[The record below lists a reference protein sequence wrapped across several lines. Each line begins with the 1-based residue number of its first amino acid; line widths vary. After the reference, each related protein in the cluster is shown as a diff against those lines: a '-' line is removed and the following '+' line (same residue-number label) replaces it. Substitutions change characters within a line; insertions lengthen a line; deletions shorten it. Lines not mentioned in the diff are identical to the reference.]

1 MNTIRFSIKVKAL
14 DCYIYAGKLF
24 LILQDGRLVYCSYDN
39 IIEYLKNK
47 YPDLKSLITLAFQ
60 QCSYLHSDAAKAILG
75 VKEVM
80 DALHKVWNYAA
91 STIDFSIDFSDIESE
106 FMDLG
111 VVPSMPVLD
120 IKMYNKHVYLG
131 CKEGLYEFLYDE
143 IGSQNGPKI
152 KKGFDEKIVHVDA
165 KFDTVVLSAGN
176 RGLFTGCVPSVGT
189 TKVVEKE
196 VMDKSFRSAWS
207 TFNIMNYDKGNEF
220 TCLVNEVKTLDMK
233 ERKRTKYDGQE
244 SYEIVT
250 IGKERIGMEQL
261 MEPMMKRKR
270 INMDDVIYCFNS
282 HQSGYFLTKDGLL
295 YQLNLLSK
303 NDDIYYY
310 STNILREYP
319 KVHDLK
325 GGRPISASILP
336 NGCVI
341 EYFDNVVLYQ
351 NSKSSVI
358 ETTPSITVRSFVNSY
373 RYKNIVV
380 ATKENECT
388 FHSVDT
394 LDLISTSPIYR
405 HYNTKTGSN
414 TFPDVAEKS
423 YDGVVIDKGDFP
435 F

>member
-1 MNTIRFSIKVKAL
+1 MSTIRFSINVKAL

-24 LILQDGRLVYCSYDN
+24 LILQDGRLVCCSYDN
-39 IIEYLKNK
+39 IIGYLKYK
-47 YPDLKSLITLAFQ
+47 YPDLKPLITLAFQ

-80 DALHKVWNYAA
+80 DALHKVWDYAA
-91 STIDFSIDFSDIESE
+91 NTIDFAIDFTDIENE

-111 VVPSMPVLD
+111 LVPSMPVLD

-131 CKEGLYEFLYDE
+131 CKGGLYEFLYDE
-143 IGSQNGPKI
+143 IGGFNGPKI

-165 KFDTVVLSAGN
+165 KFDTVVLSAGS
-176 RGLFTGCVPSVGT
+176 RGLFTGRVPSADT

-207 TFNIMNYDKGNEF
+207 TYNIMNYDKGNGF
-220 TCLVNEVKTLDMK
+220 TCLVNEVKSLDLK
-233 ERKRTKYDGQE
+233 DRRRTRYDGQE

-250 IGKERIGMEQL
+250 VGKEQIGMEQL
-261 MEPMMKRKR
+261 MEPIMKKKR
-270 INMDDVIYCFNS
+270 INMDDIIYCFNS
-282 HQSGYFLTKDGLL
+282 HQSGYFLTKSGLL
-295 YQLNLLSK
+295 YQLNILSK
-303 NDDIYYY
+303 SDAAYYY

-319 KVHDLK
+319 KVENLK
-325 GGRPISASILP
+325 GGRPVSASILP

-351 NSKSSVI
+351 NNKSSVI

-373 RYKNIVV
+373 RYKNIVA

-394 LDLISTSPIYR
+394 LDLIRTTPTIRPYGTMKETSQFVDLPIP
-405 HYNTKTGSN
+405 NSN
-414 TFPDVAEKS
+414 EM
-423 YDGVVIDKGDFP
+423 GDDEELP

>member
-1 MNTIRFSIKVKAL
+1 MSTIRFSINVKAL

-24 LILQDGRLVYCSYDN
+24 LILQDGRLICCSYDN
-39 IIEYLKNK
+39 VIGHLKHK
-47 YPDLKSLITLAFQ
+47 YPDLKPLITLAFQ

-80 DALHKVWNYAA
+80 DALHKVWDYAA
-91 STIDFSIDFSDIESE
+91 NTIDFAIDFTDIENE

-111 VVPSMPVLD
+111 LVPSMPVLD

-131 CKEGLYEFLYDE
+131 CKGGLYEFLYDE
-143 IGSQNGPKI
+143 IGGFNGPKI

-165 KFDTVVLSAGN
+165 KFDTVVLSAGS
-176 RGLFTGCVPSVGT
+176 RGLFTGRVPSADT

-207 TFNIMNYDKGNEF
+207 TYNIMNYDKGNGF
-220 TCLVNEVKTLDMK
+220 TCLVNEVKSLDLK
-233 ERKRTKYDGQE
+233 DRRRTRYDGQE

-250 IGKERIGMEQL
+250 VGKEQIGMEQL
-261 MEPMMKRKR
+261 MEPIMKKKR
-270 INMDDVIYCFNS
+270 INMDDIIYCFNS
-282 HQSGYFLTKDGLL
+282 HQSGYFLTKSGLL
-295 YQLNLLSK
+295 YQLNILSK
-303 NDDIYYY
+303 SDAAYYY

-319 KVHDLK
+319 KVENLK
-325 GGRPISASILP
+325 GGRPVSASILP

-351 NSKSSVI
+351 NNKSSVI

-373 RYKNIVV
+373 RYKNIVA

-394 LDLISTSPIYR
+394 LDLIRTTPTIRPYGTMKETSQFVDLPIP
-405 HYNTKTGSN
+405 NSN
-414 TFPDVAEKS
+414 EM
-423 YDGVVIDKGDFP
+423 GDDEELP

>member
-1 MNTIRFSIKVKAL
+1 MSTIRFSINVKAL

-24 LILQDGRLVYCSYDN
+24 LILQDGRLVCCSYDN
-39 IIEYLKNK
+39 IIGYLKHK
-47 YPDLKSLITLAFQ
+47 YPDLKPLITLAFQ

-80 DALHKVWNYAA
+80 DALHKVWDYAA
-91 STIDFSIDFSDIESE
+91 NTIDFAIDFTDIENE

-111 VVPSMPVLD
+111 LVPSMPVLD

-131 CKEGLYEFLYDE
+131 CKGGLYEFLYDE
-143 IGSQNGPKI
+143 IGGFNGPKI

-165 KFDTVVLSAGN
+165 KFDTVVLSAGS
-176 RGLFTGCVPSVGT
+176 RGLFTGRVPSADT

-207 TFNIMNYDKGNEF
+207 TYNIMNYDKGNGF
-220 TCLVNEVKTLDMK
+220 TCLVNEVKSLDLK
-233 ERKRTKYDGQE
+233 NRRRTRYDGQE

-250 IGKERIGMEQL
+250 VGKEQIGMEQL
-261 MEPMMKRKR
+261 MEPIMKKKR
-270 INMDDVIYCFNS
+270 INMDDIIYCFNS
-282 HQSGYFLTKDGLL
+282 HHSGYFLTKSGLL
-295 YQLNLLSK
+295 YQLNILSK
-303 NDDIYYY
+303 SDAAYYY

-319 KVHDLK
+319 KVENLK
-325 GGRPISASILP
+325 GGRPVSASILP

-351 NSKSSVI
+351 NNKSSVI

-373 RYKNIVV
+373 RYKNIVA

-394 LDLISTSPIYR
+394 LDLIRTTPTIRPYGTMKETSQFVDLPIP
-405 HYNTKTGSN
+405 NSN
-414 TFPDVAEKS
+414 EM
-423 YDGVVIDKGDFP
+423 GDDEELP

>member
-1 MNTIRFSIKVKAL
+1 MSTIRFSINVKAL

-24 LILQDGRLVYCSYDN
+24 LILQDGRLICCSYDN
-39 IIEYLKNK
+39 VIGHLKHK
-47 YPDLKSLITLAFQ
+47 YPDLKPLITLAFQ

-80 DALHKVWNYAA
+80 DALHKVWDYAA
-91 STIDFSIDFSDIESE
+91 NTIDFAIDFADIENE

-111 VVPSMPVLD
+111 LIPSMPVLD

-131 CKEGLYEFLYDE
+131 CKGGLYEFLYDE
-143 IGSQNGPKI
+143 IGGFNGPKI

-165 KFDTVVLSAGN
+165 KFDTVVLSAGS
-176 RGLFTGCVPSVGT
+176 RGLFTGRVPSADT

-207 TFNIMNYDKGNEF
+207 TYNIMNYDKGNGF
-220 TCLVNEVKTLDMK
+220 TCLVNEVKSLDLK
-233 ERKRTKYDGQE
+233 DRKRTRYDGQE

-250 IGKERIGMEQL
+250 VGKEQIGMEQL
-261 MEPMMKRKR
+261 MEPIMKKKR
-270 INMDDVIYCFNS
+270 INMDDIIYCFNS
-282 HQSGYFLTKDGLL
+282 HQSGYFLTKSGLL
-295 YQLNLLSK
+295 YQLNILSK
-303 NDDIYYY
+303 NDAAYYY
-310 STNILREYP
+310 STSILREYP
-319 KVHDLK
+319 KVENLK

-351 NSKSSVI
+351 NNKSSII

-373 RYKNIVV
+373 RYKNIVA

-394 LDLISTSPIYR
+394 LDLIRTTPTIRPYCTMKETSQFVDLPIP
-405 HYNTKTGSN
+405 NSN
-414 TFPDVAEKS
+414 EM
-423 YDGVVIDKGDFP
+423 GDDEELP

>member
-1 MNTIRFSIKVKAL
+1 MSTIRFSINVKAL

-24 LILQDGRLVYCSYDN
+24 LILQDGRLVCCSYDN
-39 IIEYLKNK
+39 IIGYLKHK
-47 YPDLKSLITLAFQ
+47 YPDLKPLITLAFQ
-60 QCSYLHSDAAKAILG
+60 QYSYLHSHAAKAILG

-80 DALHKVWNYAA
+80 DALHKVWDYAA
-91 STIDFSIDFSDIESE
+91 NTIDFAIDFTDIENE

-111 VVPSMPVLD
+111 LVPSMPVLD

-131 CKEGLYEFLYDE
+131 CKGGLYEFLYDE
-143 IGSQNGPKI
+143 IGGFNGPKI

-165 KFDTVVLSAGN
+165 KFDTVVLSAGS
-176 RGLFTGCVPSVGT
+176 RGLFTGRVASADT

-207 TFNIMNYDKGNEF
+207 TYNIMNYDKGNGF
-220 TCLVNEVKTLDMK
+220 TCLVNEVKSLDLK
-233 ERKRTKYDGQE
+233 DRRRTRYDGQE

-250 IGKERIGMEQL
+250 VGKEQIGMEQL
-261 MEPMMKRKR
+261 MEPIMKKKR
-270 INMDDVIYCFNS
+270 INMDDIIYCFNS
-282 HQSGYFLTKDGLL
+282 HQSGYFLTKSGLL
-295 YQLNLLSK
+295 YQLNILSK
-303 NDDIYYY
+303 SDAAYYY

-319 KVHDLK
+319 NVENLK
-325 GGRPISASILP
+325 GGRPVSASILP

-351 NSKSSVI
+351 NNNSSVI

-373 RYKNIVV
+373 RYKNIVA

-394 LDLISTSPIYR
+394 LDLIRTTPTIRPYGTMKETR
-405 HYNTKTGSN
+405 
-414 TFPDVAEKS
+414 
-423 YDGVVIDKGDFP
+423 
-435 F
+435 

>member
-1 MNTIRFSIKVKAL
+1 MSTIRFSINVKAL

-24 LILQDGRLVYCSYDN
+24 LILQDGRLVCCSYDN
-39 IIEYLKNK
+39 IIGYLKHK
-47 YPDLKSLITLAFQ
+47 YPDLKPLITLAFQ

-80 DALHKVWNYAA
+80 DALHKVWDYAA
-91 STIDFSIDFSDIESE
+91 NTIDFAIDFTDIENE
-106 FMDLG
+106 FMDLSL
-111 VVPSMPVLD
+111 VPSMPVLD

-131 CKEGLYEFLYDE
+131 CKGGLYEFLYDE
-143 IGSQNGPKI
+143 IGGFKGQKI

-165 KFDTVVLSAGN
+165 KFDTVVLSAGS
-176 RGLFTGCVPSVGT
+176 RGLFTGRVPSADT

-207 TFNIMNYDKGNEF
+207 TYNIMNYDKGNGF
-220 TCLVNEVKTLDMK
+220 TCLVNEVKSLDLK
-233 ERKRTKYDGQE
+233 DRRRTRYDGQE

-250 IGKERIGMEQL
+250 VGKEQIGMEQL
-261 MEPMMKRKR
+261 MEPIMKKKR
-270 INMDDVIYCFNS
+270 INMDDIIYCFNS
-282 HQSGYFLTKDGLL
+282 HQSGYFLTKSGLL
-295 YQLNLLSK
+295 YQLNILSK
-303 NDDIYYY
+303 SDAAYYY

-319 KVHDLK
+319 KVENLK
-325 GGRPISASILP
+325 GGRPVSASILP

-351 NSKSSVI
+351 NNKSSVI

-373 RYKNIVV
+373 RYKNIVA

-394 LDLISTSPIYR
+394 LDLIRTTPTIRPYGTMKETSQIVDLPIP
-405 HYNTKTGSN
+405 NSN
-414 TFPDVAEKS
+414 EM
-423 YDGVVIDKGDFP
+423 GDDEELP

>member
-1 MNTIRFSIKVKAL
+1 MSTIRFSINVKAL

-24 LILQDGRLVYCSYDN
+24 LILQDGRLVCCSYDN
-39 IIEYLKNK
+39 IIGYLKHK
-47 YPDLKSLITLAFQ
+47 YPDLKPLITLAFQ

-80 DALHKVWNYAA
+80 DALHKVWDYAA
-91 STIDFSIDFSDIESE
+91 NTIDFAIDFTDIENE

-111 VVPSMPVLD
+111 LVPSMPVLD

-131 CKEGLYEFLYDE
+131 CKGGLYEFLYDE
-143 IGSQNGPKI
+143 IGGFNGPKI

-165 KFDTVVLSAGN
+165 KFDTVVLSAGS
-176 RGLFTGCVPSVGT
+176 RGLFTGRVPSADT

-207 TFNIMNYDKGNEF
+207 TYNIMNYDKGNGF
-220 TCLVNEVKTLDMK
+220 TCLVNEVKSLDLK
-233 ERKRTKYDGQE
+233 DRRRTRYDGQE

-250 IGKERIGMEQL
+250 VGKEQIGMEQL
-261 MEPMMKRKR
+261 MEPIMKKKR
-270 INMDDVIYCFNS
+270 INMDDIIYCFNS
-282 HQSGYFLTKDGLL
+282 HQSGYFLTKSGLL
-295 YQLNLLSK
+295 YQLNILSK
-303 NDDIYYY
+303 SDAAYYY

-319 KVHDLK
+319 KVENLK
-325 GGRPISASILP
+325 GGRPVSASILP

-351 NSKSSVI
+351 NNKSSVI

-373 RYKNIVV
+373 RYKNIVA

-394 LDLISTSPIYR
+394 LDLIRTTPTIRPYGTMKETSQFVDLPIP
-405 HYNTKTGSN
+405 NSN
-414 TFPDVAEKS
+414 EM
-423 YDGVVIDKGDFP
+423 GDDEELP

>member
-1 MNTIRFSIKVKAL
+1 MSTIRFSINVKAL

-24 LILQDGRLVYCSYDN
+24 LILQDGRLVCCSYDN
-39 IIEYLKNK
+39 IIGYLKHK
-47 YPDLKSLITLAFQ
+47 YPDLKPLITLAFQ

-80 DALHKVWNYAA
+80 DALHKVWDYAA
-91 STIDFSIDFSDIESE
+91 NTIDFAIDFTDIENE

-111 VVPSMPVLD
+111 LVPSMPVLD

-131 CKEGLYEFLYDE
+131 CKGGLYEFLYDE
-143 IGSQNGPKI
+143 IGGFNGPKI

-165 KFDTVVLSAGN
+165 KFDTVVLSAGS
-176 RGLFTGCVPSVGT
+176 RGLFTGRVPSADT

-207 TFNIMNYDKGNEF
+207 TYNIMNYDKGNGF
-220 TCLVNEVKTLDMK
+220 TCLVNEVKSLDLK
-233 ERKRTKYDGQE
+233 DRRRTRYDGQE

-250 IGKERIGMEQL
+250 VGKEQIGMEQL
-261 MEPMMKRKR
+261 MEPIMKKKR
-270 INMDDVIYCFNS
+270 INMDDIIYCFNS
-282 HQSGYFLTKDGLL
+282 HQSGYFLTKSGLL
-295 YQLNLLSK
+295 YQLNILSK
-303 NDDIYYY
+303 SDAVYYY

-319 KVHDLK
+319 KVENLK
-325 GGRPISASILP
+325 GGRPVSASILP

-351 NSKSSVI
+351 NNKSSVI

-373 RYKNIVV
+373 RYKNIVA

-394 LDLISTSPIYR
+394 LDLIRTTPTIRPYGTMKETSQFVDLPIP
-405 HYNTKTGSN
+405 NSN
-414 TFPDVAEKS
+414 EM
-423 YDGVVIDKGDFP
+423 GDDEELP

>member
-1 MNTIRFSIKVKAL
+1 MSTIRFSINVKAL

-24 LILQDGRLVYCSYDN
+24 LILQDGRLVCCSYDN
-39 IIEYLKNK
+39 IIGYLKHK
-47 YPDLKSLITLAFQ
+47 YPDLKPLITLAFQ

-80 DALHKVWNYAA
+80 DALHKVWDYAA
-91 STIDFSIDFSDIESE
+91 NTIDFAIDFTDIENE

-111 VVPSMPVLD
+111 LVPSMPVLD

-131 CKEGLYEFLYDE
+131 CKGGLYEFLYDE
-143 IGSQNGPKI
+143 IGGFNGPKI

-165 KFDTVVLSAGN
+165 KFDTVVLSAGS
-176 RGLFTGCVPSVGT
+176 RGLFTGRVPSADT

-207 TFNIMNYDKGNEF
+207 TYNIMNYDKGNGF
-220 TCLVNEVKTLDMK
+220 TCLVNEVKSLGLKD
-233 ERKRTKYDGQE
+233 RRRTRYDGQE

-250 IGKERIGMEQL
+250 VGKEQIGMEQL
-261 MEPMMKRKR
+261 MEPIMKKKR
-270 INMDDVIYCFNS
+270 INMDDIIYCFNS
-282 HQSGYFLTKDGLL
+282 HQSGYFLTKSGLL
-295 YQLNLLSK
+295 YQLNILSK
-303 NDDIYYY
+303 SDAAYYY

-319 KVHDLK
+319 KVENLK
-325 GGRPISASILP
+325 GGRPVSASILP

-351 NSKSSVI
+351 NNKSSVI

-373 RYKNIVV
+373 RYKNIVA

-394 LDLISTSPIYR
+394 LDLIRTTPTIRPYGTMKETSQFVDLPIP
-405 HYNTKTGSN
+405 NSN
-414 TFPDVAEKS
+414 EM
-423 YDGVVIDKGDFP
+423 GDDEELP

>member
-1 MNTIRFSIKVKAL
+1 
-14 DCYIYAGKLF
+14 
-24 LILQDGRLVYCSYDN
+24 
-39 IIEYLKNK
+39 
-47 YPDLKSLITLAFQ
+47 
-60 QCSYLHSDAAKAILG
+60 
-75 VKEVM
+75 
-80 DALHKVWNYAA
+80 
-91 STIDFSIDFSDIESE
+91 
-106 FMDLG
+106 
-111 VVPSMPVLD
+111 
-120 IKMYNKHVYLG
+120 
-131 CKEGLYEFLYDE
+131 
-143 IGSQNGPKI
+143 
-152 KKGFDEKIVHVDA
+152 
-165 KFDTVVLSAGN
+165 
-176 RGLFTGCVPSVGT
+176 
-189 TKVVEKE
+189 
-196 VMDKSFRSAWS
+196 
-207 TFNIMNYDKGNEF
+207 
-220 TCLVNEVKTLDMK
+220 
-233 ERKRTKYDGQE
+233 
-244 SYEIVT
+244 
-250 IGKERIGMEQL
+250 

-325 GGRPISASILP
+325 DGRPISASILP

>member
-1 MNTIRFSIKVKAL
+1 MSTIRFSINVKAL

-24 LILQDGRLVYCSYDN
+24 LILQDGRLVCCSYDN
-39 IIEYLKNK
+39 IIGYLKHK
-47 YPDLKSLITLAFQ
+47 YPDLKPLITLAFQ

-80 DALHKVWNYAA
+80 DALHKVWDYAA
-91 STIDFSIDFSDIESE
+91 NTIDFAIDFTDIENE

-111 VVPSMPVLD
+111 LVPSMPVLD

-131 CKEGLYEFLYDE
+131 CKGGLYEFLYDE
-143 IGSQNGPKI
+143 IGGFNGPKI

-165 KFDTVVLSAGN
+165 KFDTVVLSAGS
-176 RGLFTGCVPSVGT
+176 RGLFTGRVPSADT

-207 TFNIMNYDKGNEF
+207 TYNIMNYDKGNGF
-220 TCLVNEVKTLDMK
+220 TCLVNEVKSLDLK
-233 ERKRTKYDGQE
+233 NRRRTRYDGQE

-250 IGKERIGMEQL
+250 VGKEQIGMEQL
-261 MEPMMKRKR
+261 MEPIMKKKR
-270 INMDDVIYCFNS
+270 INMDDIIYCFNS
-282 HQSGYFLTKDGLL
+282 HQSGYFLTKSGLL
-295 YQLNLLSK
+295 YQLNILSK
-303 NDDIYYY
+303 SDAAYYY

-319 KVHDLK
+319 KVENLK
-325 GGRPISASILP
+325 GGRPVSASILP

-351 NSKSSVI
+351 NNKSSVI

-373 RYKNIVV
+373 RYKNIVA

-394 LDLISTSPIYR
+394 LDLIRTTPTIRPYGTMKETSQFVDLPIP
-405 HYNTKTGSN
+405 NSN
-414 TFPDVAEKS
+414 EM
-423 YDGVVIDKGDFP
+423 GDDEELP

>member
-1 MNTIRFSIKVKAL
+1 MSTIRFSINVKAL

-24 LILQDGRLVYCSYDN
+24 LILQDGRLVCCSYDN
-39 IIEYLKNK
+39 IIGYLKHK
-47 YPDLKSLITLAFQ
+47 YPDLKPLITLAFQ

-80 DALHKVWNYAA
+80 DALHKVWDYAA
-91 STIDFSIDFSDIESE
+91 NTIDFAIDFTDIENE

-111 VVPSMPVLD
+111 LVPSMPVLD

-131 CKEGLYEFLYDE
+131 CKGGLYEFLYDE
-143 IGSQNGPKI
+143 IGGFNGPKI

-165 KFDTVVLSAGN
+165 KFDTVVLSAGS
-176 RGLFTGCVPSVGT
+176 RGLFTGRVPSADT

-207 TFNIMNYDKGNEF
+207 TYNIMNYDKGNGF
-220 TCLVNEVKTLDMK
+220 TCLVNEVKSLDLK
-233 ERKRTKYDGQE
+233 NRRRTRYDGQE

-250 IGKERIGMEQL
+250 VGKEQIGMEQL
-261 MEPMMKRKR
+261 MEPIMKKKR
-270 INMDDVIYCFNS
+270 INMDDIIYCFNS
-282 HQSGYFLTKDGLL
+282 HQSGYFLTKSGLL
-295 YQLNLLSK
+295 YQLNILSK
-303 NDDIYYY
+303 SDAAYYY

-319 KVHDLK
+319 KVENLK
-325 GGRPISASILP
+325 GGRPVSASILP

-373 RYKNIVV
+373 RYKNIVA

-394 LDLISTSPIYR
+394 LDLIRTTPTIRPYGTMKETSQFVDLPIP
-405 HYNTKTGSN
+405 NSN
-414 TFPDVAEKS
+414 EM
-423 YDGVVIDKGDFP
+423 GDDEELP

>member
-1 MNTIRFSIKVKAL
+1 MSTIRFSINVKAL

-24 LILQDGRLVYCSYDN
+24 LILQDGRLVCCSYDN
-39 IIEYLKNK
+39 IIGYLKHK
-47 YPDLKSLITLAFQ
+47 YPDLKPLITLAFQ

-80 DALHKVWNYAA
+80 DALHKVWDYAA
-91 STIDFSIDFSDIESE
+91 NTIDFAIDFTDIENE

-111 VVPSMPVLD
+111 LVPSMPVLD

-131 CKEGLYEFLYDE
+131 CKGGLYEFLYDE
-143 IGSQNGPKI
+143 IGGFNGPKI

-165 KFDTVVLSAGN
+165 KFDTVVLSAGS
-176 RGLFTGCVPSVGT
+176 RGLFTGRVPSADT

-207 TFNIMNYDKGNEF
+207 TYNIMNYDKGNGF
-220 TCLVNEVKTLDMK
+220 TCLVNEVKSLDLK
-233 ERKRTKYDGQE
+233 DRRRTRYDGQE

-250 IGKERIGMEQL
+250 VGKEQIGMEQL
-261 MEPMMKRKR
+261 MEPIMKKKR
-270 INMDDVIYCFNS
+270 INMDDIIYCFNS
-282 HQSGYFLTKDGLL
+282 HQSGYFLTKSGLL
-295 YQLNLLSK
+295 YQLNILSK
-303 NDDIYYY
+303 SDAVYYY

-319 KVHDLK
+319 KVENLK
-325 GGRPISASILP
+325 GGRPVSASILP

-351 NSKSSVI
+351 NNKSSVI

-373 RYKNIVV
+373 RYKNIVA

-394 LDLISTSPIYR
+394 LDLIRTTPTIRPYGTMKETSQFVDLSIP
-405 HYNTKTGSN
+405 NSN
-414 TFPDVAEKS
+414 EM
-423 YDGVVIDKGDFP
+423 GDDEELP

>member
-1 MNTIRFSIKVKAL
+1 MSTIRFSINVKAL

-24 LILQDGRLVYCSYDN
+24 LILQDGRLVCCSYDN
-39 IIEYLKNK
+39 IIGYLKHK
-47 YPDLKSLITLAFQ
+47 YPDLKPLITLAFQ

-80 DALHKVWNYAA
+80 DALHKVWDYAA
-91 STIDFSIDFSDIESE
+91 NTIDFAIDFTDIENE

-111 VVPSMPVLD
+111 LVPSMPVLD

-131 CKEGLYEFLYDE
+131 CKGGLYEFLYDE
-143 IGSQNGPKI
+143 IGGFNGPKI

-165 KFDTVVLSAGN
+165 KFDTVVLSAGS
-176 RGLFTGCVPSVGT
+176 RGLFTGRVPSADT

-207 TFNIMNYDKGNEF
+207 TYNIMNYDKGNGF
-220 TCLVNEVKTLDMK
+220 TCLVNEVKSLDLK
-233 ERKRTKYDGQE
+233 DRRRTRYDGQE

-250 IGKERIGMEQL
+250 VGKEQIGMEQL
-261 MEPMMKRKR
+261 MEPIMKKKR
-270 INMDDVIYCFNS
+270 INMDDIIYCFNS
-282 HQSGYFLTKDGLL
+282 HQSGYFLTKSGLL
-295 YQLNLLSK
+295 YQLNILSK
-303 NDDIYYY
+303 SDAAYYY
-310 STNILREYP
+310 SSNILREYP
-319 KVHDLK
+319 KVENLK
-325 GGRPISASILP
+325 GGRPVSASILP

-351 NSKSSVI
+351 NNKSSVI

-373 RYKNIVV
+373 RYKNIVA

-394 LDLISTSPIYR
+394 LDLIRTTPTIRPYGTMKETSQFVDLPIP
-405 HYNTKTGSN
+405 NSN
-414 TFPDVAEKS
+414 EM
-423 YDGVVIDKGDFP
+423 GDDEELP

>member
-1 MNTIRFSIKVKAL
+1 MSTIRFSINVKAL

-24 LILQDGRLVYCSYDN
+24 LILQDGRLVCCSYDN
-39 IIEYLKNK
+39 IIGYLKHK
-47 YPDLKSLITLAFQ
+47 YPDLKPLITLAFQ

-91 STIDFSIDFSDIESE
+91 NTIDFAIDFTDIENE

-111 VVPSMPVLD
+111 LVPSMPVLD

-131 CKEGLYEFLYDE
+131 CKGGLYEFLYDE
-143 IGSQNGPKI
+143 IGGFNGPKI

-165 KFDTVVLSAGN
+165 KFDTVVLSAGS
-176 RGLFTGCVPSVGT
+176 RGLFTGRVPSADT

-207 TFNIMNYDKGNEF
+207 TYNIMNYDKGNGF
-220 TCLVNEVKTLDMK
+220 TCLVNEVKSLDLK
-233 ERKRTKYDGQE
+233 DRRRTRYDGQE

-250 IGKERIGMEQL
+250 VGKEQIGMEQL
-261 MEPMMKRKR
+261 MEPIMKKKR
-270 INMDDVIYCFNS
+270 INMDDIIYCFNS
-282 HQSGYFLTKDGLL
+282 HQSGYFLTKSGLL
-295 YQLNLLSK
+295 YQLNILSK
-303 NDDIYYY
+303 SDAAYYY

-319 KVHDLK
+319 NVENLK
-325 GGRPISASILP
+325 GGRPVSASILP

-351 NSKSSVI
+351 NNNSSVI
-358 ETTPSITVRSFVNSY
+358 EATPSITVRSFVNSY
-373 RYKNIVV
+373 RYKNIVA

-394 LDLISTSPIYR
+394 LDLIRTTPTIRPYGTMKETR
-405 HYNTKTGSN
+405 
-414 TFPDVAEKS
+414 
-423 YDGVVIDKGDFP
+423 
-435 F
+435 